1 MMEQQGLKVI
11 SLQDEGAD
19 GQTIPLAEIDPFSFL
34 ATFNR
39 GVTDKN
45 RRDNWAF
52 LKSRWKLKAAVP
64 DDFTGIPI
72 LHNMTSRLFPYAKDR
87 EKDHVGLLW
96 QLAALAADGGVE
108 KVDAALFDRCA
119 KLETVGIRRL
129 TICLFWI
136 NPEKFLS
143 ADSKNTAY
151 GKSKGITTEP
161 EDFQSYRQWLIEMTG
176 KVGSNY
182 PQVSHEAHLFA
193 THNQSKL
200 ELTPA
205 RMQTL
210 WDRFQK
216 VITGFTDF
224 QDPGQYFVEN
234 ETAFKRAILNRFQQE
249 VGAERLS
256 ALVAQGQGTKAA
268 KEIARVL
275 TSNLVSFHAWNVT
288 LGESDQAICDVV
300 RECLKAT
307 SGPYQGPESTSDV
320 FDACARHNLTPSW
333 DALTVLL
340 WALRPQD
347 FFPVKISFYRKLS
360 AELDHELPSGRPDAD
375 KLHSLIEFGRAFWKA
390 LEPQKPTDWV
400 DVQSFI
406 WCVCPGNYGKLD
418 AQSDTQS
425 DGWPFAK
432 WMLPVIDALRALG
445 GAGSPKAVLAKIQEL
460 VSVPK
465 EILEAKL
472 ASGQSRF
479 YNSVHWAR
487 QYLAWEGLIESPKRG
502 VWALTDKGRD
512 MRLDDRQ
519 AQKIAERWAE
529 RHRRQAH
536 SGGDTVPQSED
547 EPATADEGLQET
559 PGDAESR
566 QYWTLSAGTGGE
578 HWGEF
583 YEKGIAAIGWDGTP
597 DLRQFK
603 SKDEIRQKLLEL
615 WPGDS
620 SKKNDAHACWQ
631 FVQDI
636 KVGDIIF
643 AKQGVAKLLGYG
655 VVEGD
660 YQYDLARAHY
670 RHVRKVKW
678 ISKGEWEMP
687 GESKMA
693 LKTLTDITPYP
704 GFVRKIASTVRL
716 ELDAEPTP
724 VLVVPSPSTGVA
736 YWWLNAN
743 PKIWNFD
750 ETLVGEKQT
759 YTSHNEK
766 GNKRQKYR
774 YFQEAKPG
782 DLVIGYVTSPQK
794 EVVAVCK
801 ITKGL
806 HQTETGEEIE
816 FEKVEQ
822 LVKPIAYETLQANPD
837 LANSEPLINNQGS
850 LFKLTEQ
857 EFEII
862 RSLIDETN
870 IAVPITI
877 ESYDKKKAMRGLFL
891 AEAQFDEMLA
901 ALREKKNV
909 VLQGAPGVG
918 KTYVA
923 RRLAYALIESNDPQ
937 RIEIIQFHQSYSYE
951 DFIQGFRPTPKGHF
965 DLKYGIFH
973 QFCRRAQRDE
983 GQPYVFII
991 DEINRGNLSKIFG
1004 ELMMLI
1010 EPDKRGKEHAIP
1022 LAYSQDA
1029 DETFYIPENL
1039 HLIGMMNT
1047 ADRSLAMVDYA
1058 LRRRFR
1064 FITLRP
1070 EFSSEAFR
1078 ASLVDAGAKSEL
1090 VKKIMAR
1097 MNALNEVIAADT
1109 KNLGPGYQIGH
1120 SYFCPRNGIKPDD
1133 DWYRRVI
1140 ESEIVPLIQEY
1151 WFDNEQKVKEQRSA
1165 LLA

>member
-1 MMEQQGLKVI
+1 MFTWIPIHREAIHRILEHRQNQKELLTILREMEQQGLKVI
-11 SLQDEGAD
+11 SLDDKGAD
-19 GQTIPLAEIDPFSFL
+19 GQTIPLAEIDPFTFL

-39 GVTDKN
+39 GVTDEN
-45 RRDNWAF
+45 RRKNWGF
-52 LKSRWKLKAAVP
+52 LKARWGLKSTVP
-64 DDFTGIPI
+64 DDFCGIPI
-72 LHNMTSRLFPYAKDR
+72 LNNMRCRLMPWAKDR
-87 EKDHVGLLW
+87 EKDQVERLW
-96 QLAALAADGGVE
+96 QIASLAADGSIDQI
-108 KVDAALFDRCA
+108 DAEIFDQC
-119 KLETVGIRRL
+119 LDLPLVGMASL
-129 TICLFWI
+129 TIGLFWI

-151 GKSKGITTEP
+151 GTSKGITTKP
-161 EDFQSYRQWLIEMTG
+161 KDCQSYRQWLSEMTE

-182 PQVSHEAHLFA
+182 PQVSHQAHLFA
-193 THNQSKL
+193 TQTQSKL
-200 ELTPA
+200 DLTPA

-210 WDRFQK
+210 WGRFHK
-216 VITGFTDF
+216 VIKGFTDF
-224 QDPGQYFVEN
+224 QNPGEFFVNN
-234 ETAFKRAILNRFQQE
+234 ETGYKRAILKKFEQE
-249 VGAERLS
+249 LGADKLS

-268 KEIARVL
+268 KEIRRVL
-275 TSNLVSFHAWNVT
+275 TKNLVSFHAWNLT
-288 LGESDQAICDVV
+288 LGTTDQAICDVV
-300 RECLKAT
+300 REYLKVT
-307 SGPYQGPESTSDV
+307 SAPYQRPESTSDL
-320 FDACARHNLTPSW
+320 FDTCARHNLKPSW

-347 FFPVKISFYRKLS
+347 FFPVKISYYRELS
-360 AELDHELPSGRPDAD
+360 TELGHELPSGRPDAD
-375 KLHSLIEFGRAFWKA
+375 KLHSLIGFGRAFWKA
-390 LEPQKPTDWV
+390 LEPQKPSDWV

-406 WCVCPGNYGKLD
+406 WCVCPGNYE
-418 AQSDTQS
+418 
-425 DGWPFAK
+425 
-432 WMLPVIDALRALG
+432 G
-445 GAGSPKAVLAKIQEL
+445 GA
-460 VSVPK
+460 
-465 EILEAKL
+465 EA
-472 ASGQSRF
+472 
-479 YNSVHWAR
+479 
-487 QYLAWEGLIESPKRG
+487 EGEG
-502 VWALTDKGRD
+502 DGGAL
-512 MRLDDRQ
+512 
-519 AQKIAERWAE
+519 
-529 RHRRQAH
+529 H
-536 SGGDTVPQSED
+536 
-547 EPATADEGLQET
+547 ET
-559 PGDAESR
+559 PPQPPAESAGR

-578 HWGEF
+578 HWEEF

-603 SKDEIRQKLLEL
+603 SKEEIRQKLLEL

-631 FVQDI
+631 FVHDI
-636 KVGDIIF
+636 EVGDIIF
-643 AKQGVAKLLGYG
+643 AKQGFAKLLGYG

-660 YQYDLARAHY
+660 YEFDATRSRYK
-670 RHVRKVKW
+670 HVRKVKW
-678 ISKGEWEMP
+678 LAKGEWEMP
-687 GESKMA
+687 EDSKFAM
-693 LKTLTDITPYP
+693 KTLTDMTPYP
-704 GFVRKIASTVRL
+704 DFVKKLASKVG
-716 ELDAEPTP
+716 LDMGAEPKP
-724 VLVVPSPSTGVA
+724 VVVVSPASTGVA

-743 PKIWNFD
+743 PKIWNFE
-750 ETLVGEKQT
+750 ETPVGEKQT

-774 YFQEAKPG
+774 YFQETKPG

-794 EVVAVCK
+794 EVVAVCR

-806 HQTETGEEIE
+806 HQTENGEEIE

-822 LVKPIAYETLQANPD
+822 LAKPIAYETLQANPD

-850 LFKLTEQ
+850 LFKLTEP
-857 EFEII
+857 EYEII

-870 IAVPITI
+870 IAVPIKI
-877 ESYDKKKAMRGLFL
+877 ESYDKKKAMKGLFL

-951 DFIQGFRPTPKGHF
+951 DFIHGFRPTPKGHF

-1029 DETFYIPENL
+1029 DEKFYIPENL
-1039 HLIGMMNT
+1039 HLVGMMNT

-1078 ASLVDAGAKSEL
+1078 AFLADAGAKPEL
-1090 VKKIMAR
+1090 VKKIIAR

-1151 WFDNEQKVKEQRSA
+1151 WFDNEQKVKERRSA

>member
-1 MMEQQGLKVI
+1 MFTWIPIHREAIHRILEHRQNQKELLTILREMEQQGLKVI
-11 SLQDEGAD
+11 SLHDKGAD
-19 GQTIPLAEIDPFSFL
+19 GQTIPLAEIDPFTFL
-34 ATFNR
+34 ASFNR
-39 GVTDKN
+39 GVTDEN
-45 RRDNWAF
+45 RRKNWSF
-52 LKSRWKLKAAVP
+52 LKTRWGLKSTVP
-64 DDFTGIPI
+64 DDFSGIPI
-72 LHNMTSRLFPYAKDR
+72 LNNMRCWLMPWAKDR
-87 EKDHVGLLW
+87 EKDHAERLW
-96 QLAALAADGGVE
+96 QIASLAADGSVE
-108 KVDAALFDRCA
+108 QVGAEAFDQC
-119 KLETVGIRRL
+119 LNLPLVGMASL
-129 TICLFWI
+129 TIGLFWI

-161 EDFQSYRQWLIEMTG
+161 EDYHSYRQWLSEMTE

-182 PQVSHEAHLFA
+182 PQASHDAHLFA
-193 THNQSKL
+193 TQQPKSGSKSKG
-200 ELTPA
+200 
-205 RMQTL
+205 
-210 WDRFQK
+210 WK
-216 VITGFTDF
+216 FT
-224 QDPGQYFVEN
+224 
-234 ETAFKRAILNRFQQE
+234 
-249 VGAERLS
+249 
-256 ALVAQGQGTKAA
+256 
-268 KEIARVL
+268 
-275 TSNLVSFHAWNVT
+275 
-288 LGESDQAICDVV
+288 
-300 RECLKAT
+300 
-307 SGPYQGPESTSDV
+307 
-320 FDACARHNLTPSW
+320 
-333 DALTVLL
+333 
-340 WALRPQD
+340 
-347 FFPVKISFYRKLS
+347 
-360 AELDHELPSGRPDAD
+360 
-375 KLHSLIEFGRAFWKA
+375 
-390 LEPQKPTDWV
+390 
-400 DVQSFI
+400 
-406 WCVCPGNYGKLD
+406 
-418 AQSDTQS
+418 
-425 DGWPFAK
+425 K
-432 WMLPVIDALRALG
+432 WMVPVVDALRDLG
-445 GAGSPKAVLAKIQEL
+445 GSATPKAVLQKIQEL
-460 VSVPK
+460 LALPDSVLTEK
-465 EILEAKL
+465 MG
-472 ASGQSRF
+472 SGQSRF
-479 YNSVHWAR
+479 YNEVAWAR
-487 QYLAWEGLIESPKRG
+487 KYLVWEGLVESPERG
-502 VWALTDKGRD
+502 TWALTAKGNSVV
-512 MRLDDRQ
+512 LDDRQ

-529 RHRRQAH
+529 RHKQEAEEGPDDI
-536 SGGDTVPQSED
+536 SQPPDEAKGANGGLHETAG
-547 EPATADEGLQET
+547 EPS
-559 PGDAESR
+559 SR
-566 QYWTLSAGTGGE
+566 QYWTLSAGTGAE
-578 HWGEF
+578 HWEEF
-583 YEKGIAAIGWDGTP
+583 HEKGIAAIGWDGTP

-603 SKDEIRQKLLEL
+603 SKEEIRQKLLEL
-615 WPGDS
+615 WPSDS

-631 FVQDI
+631 FIHDI
-636 KVGDIIF
+636 EVGDIIF
-643 AKQGVAKLLGYG
+643 AKQGFSRILGYG

-660 YQYDLARAHY
+660 YEFDATRTHY
-670 RHVRKVKW
+670 KHVRKVKW
-678 ISKGEWEMP
+678 LAKGEWEMP
-687 GESKMA
+687 EDSKFAM
-693 LKTLTDITPYP
+693 KTLTDMTPYP
-704 GFVRKIASTVRL
+704 DFVKKLASKVG
-716 ELDAEPTP
+716 LDMGAEPKP
-724 VLVVPSPSTGVA
+724 VVVVSPASTGVA

-743 PKIWNFD
+743 PKIWNFE
-750 ETLVGEKQT
+750 ETPVGEKQT

-806 HQTETGEEIE
+806 HQTENGEEIE
-816 FEKVEQ
+816 FEKAEQ
-822 LVKPIAYETLQANPD
+822 LAKPIAYETLQANPD

-850 LFKLTEQ
+850 LFKLTEP
-857 EFEII
+857 EYEII

-870 IAVPITI
+870 IAVPIKI
-877 ESYDKKKAMRGLFL
+877 ESYDKKKAMKGLFL

-1029 DETFYIPENL
+1029 DEKFYIPENL

-1070 EFSSEAFR
+1070 EFSSETFR
-1078 ASLVDAGAKSEL
+1078 AFLGDAGAKPEL
-1090 VKKIMAR
+1090 VKKIIAR

-1120 SYFCPRNGIKPDD
+1120 SYFCPRNGMKSDD

-1151 WFDNEQKVKEQRSA
+1151 WFDNEQKVKEQRTA